1 MPRKDFLVGLDVGT
15 SSITAIAASRH
26 NDGGIDVLGVGVTDA
41 HGLRRGFIAS
51 VDDAVASIRAAIH
64 GVEQTAGVRV
74 DAVHLALSGA
84 HVEGLNCRGVVG
96 VSGRNG
102 EITPEDVRRAIGV
115 AASVSLPP
123 GREVLQ
129 VIPQRFIVDE
139 QDGVVEPVGMTGV
152 RLEANV
158 HVVTGRTSAVR
169 NIVACVERAELSV
182 IDTVVEQ
189 YAASEAVLTDDE
201 KELGVALL
209 NIGAGSSTLAVFDR
223 GAPWH
228 TAVIELGGDHFTND
242 VAVGLRMPMREAE
255 SLKCRCGCALTT
267 LIDGNESIEV
277 ASIGRR
283 PPRVLPRRLL
293 AEILQPRAEELF
305 QQVGREIHAGGCDER
320 LNAGVVLTGGG
331 ALLTGI
337 EEIAEM
343 ALTLPIRRA
352 GPEGLGG
359 LEDHI
364 GSPAF
369 ATVAG
374 VVQRAYRRQ
383 SKLRPRFAL
392 FTSRLRL

>member
-1 MPRKDFLVGLDVGT
+1 M
-15 SSITAIAASRH
+15 
-26 NDGGIDVLGVGVTDA
+26 
-41 HGLRRGFIAS
+41 
-51 VDDAVASIRAAIH
+51 
-64 GVEQTAGVRV
+64 
-74 DAVHLALSGA
+74 
-84 HVEGLNCRGVVG
+84 
-96 VSGRNG
+96 
-102 EITPEDVRRAIGV
+102 
-115 AASVSLPP
+115 
-123 GREVLQ
+123 
-129 VIPQRFIVDE
+129 
-139 QDGVVEPVGMTGV
+139 
-152 RLEANV
+152 
-158 HVVTGRTSAVR
+158 
-169 NIVACVERAELSV
+169 
-182 IDTVVEQ
+182 
-189 YAASEAVLTDDE
+189 
-201 KELGVALL
+201 
-209 NIGAGSSTLAVFDR
+209 
-223 GAPWH
+223 
-228 TAVIELGGDHFTND
+228 IELGGDHFTND

-305 QQVGREIHAGGCDER
+305 QQVGREIHAAGCDER

-392 FTSRLRL
+392 FTSRLRLQNLLILSVF